1 VVAVIARP
9 AFPNGL
15 SMSEAPRPLLAVI
28 DGHYYAYRYHFGM
41 PPLSGP
47 NGHPTGV
54 TYAFANLIRDLKAD
68 GRVTHLVCVFDAA
81 ADSFRNEIFPA
92 YKAQRDP
99 MPEPLAVQ
107 IPDVLEVLAA
117 LYVPVV
123 RVPGYEAD
131 DVLFTYA
138 RRGQAAGLDVRLYTR
153 DKDVDQVIS
162 ERVRTYDA
170 LKQQERGPAELLAEK
185 GIRPDQVVDYLCL
198 IGDTA
203 DNVPG
208 VTGVGPKTAA
218 KLLAEHGDLTTILG
232 ATHKGKLA
240 ENLAAFVP
248 KAELTRRLITLVDV
262 PDVPPLESLAVDRSS
277 PADPAPFERL
287 GFQAA
292 RFLPK
297 AEPKAA
303 SAGAESIR
311 LDADSFPAFCERL
324 ARAGRFAVDTETTG
338 LDPLSAKLV
347 GVSFAW
353 GEGDGRT
360 AAWLP
365 LLGPGGEIV
374 PWSRVAEPLARLLG
388 DQRIAKVGQNIKF
401 DHQMFVAAG
410 VPVRGYD
417 GDTMLASWLLDPGR
431 DSHDLDHLAL
441 IFLGERKI
449 PTSDVA
455 TFILGQTMA
464 DADPD
469 LVMRYAC
476 EDAQVTWRLA
486 QLLEGKLAE
495 YDLLEVYRRQEVP
508 VALVLGD
515 MEQAG
520 LCVDRT
526 ALAASEAHLKSYL
539 EQVMRDIRRIA
550 GAEFNPASPK
560 QVGEVL
566 FGKLGL
572 PVVSKTK
579 SGPSTDAS
587 VLEVL
592 RHQHELPDLL
602 LQHRQLSKLI
612 SSYLVKLPGFIA
624 SDGRIHGNFRQ
635 TGTETGRLSS
645 DQPNLQ
651 NIPKKTDL
659 GREIRAA
666 FAAAPG
672 HVLIAAD
679 YSQIELR
686 VLAELSKDAALHE
699 AFAAGADIHRHVAA
713 LVNGIDPAHVTP
725 KQRNAAKA
733 VNFGIIYGQT
743 AFGLAQQLG
752 IPRGEAQAFI
762 DNYFARFASVK
773 DYIATTVANA
783 ARLGYAQ
790 TIAGRRRYVPALA
803 SPNRNDRMGA
813 ERIALNST
821 IQGSASDLIKRAMLA
836 LPGMLPPGARLVL
849 QVHDELIIETP
860 ESSAVA
866 AAEALTSAM
875 RGAAAFAVPLVA
887 EARTGRTW
895 LDVS

>member
-1 VVAVIARP
+1 
-9 AFPNGL
+9 
-15 SMSEAPRPLLAVI
+15 MSEAPRPLLAVI

-54 TYAFANLIRDLKAD
+54 TFAFANLVRELKAD
-68 GRVTHLVCVFDAA
+68 PGVTHLLCVFDADA
-81 ADSFRNEIFPA
+81 ANFRNDIFPE
-92 YKAQRDP
+92 YKAHRDP
-99 MPEPLAVQ
+99 MPEPLKLQ

-117 LYVPVV
+117 MHVPVV

-138 RRGQAAGLDVRLYTR
+138 RLGQAAGLDVRLYTR

-170 LKQQERGPAELLAEK
+170 IKQQERGPAELFAEK
-185 GIRPDQVVDYLCL
+185 GIRPEQVIDYLCL

-218 KLLAEHGDLTTILG
+218 KLLAEHGTLEAVLA

-248 KAELTRRLITLVDV
+248 KAELTRKLITLVDV
-262 PDVPPLESLAVDRSS
+262 PGVPALASLAVDRASTTD
-277 PADPAPFERL
+277 AAPFERL
-287 GFQAA
+287 GFQIT
-292 RFLPK
+292 RFTPK
-297 AEPKAA
+297 AEAKVA
-303 SAGAESIR
+303 SEGAVYET
-311 LDADSFPAFCERL
+311 LTAETFPAYCQRL

-338 LDPLSAKLV
+338 LDPLSARLV
-347 GVSFAW
+347 GISFAC
-353 GEGDGRT
+353 GEHGGSG

-365 LLGPGGEIV
+365 LLGPAGDIV
-374 PWSRVAEPLARLLG
+374 PWASIVEPLTRLLG
-388 DQRIAKVGQNIKF
+388 DAAIGKVGQNIKF
-401 DHQMFVAAG
+401 DAQMFAAAG
-410 VPVRGYD
+410 IPVRGYD

-441 IFLGERKI
+441 LFLGEKKI
-449 PTSDVA
+449 PTSDVT

-464 DADPD
+464 DADPA
-469 LVMRYAC
+469 VVARYAC

-486 QLLEGKLAE
+486 QLLEGKLRE
-495 YDLLEVYRRQEVP
+495 HDLLNVYRQQEVP
-508 VALVLGD
+508 VALELAA
-515 MEQAG
+515 MEGAG
-520 LCVDRT
+520 LLVDRA
-526 ALAASEAHLKSYL
+526 ALATSATHLTSYL
-539 EQVMRDIRRIA
+539 DQVMLDIRRLA
-550 GAEFNPASPK
+550 GPDFNPASPK

-592 RHQHELPDLL
+592 RHQHELPDLI
-602 LQHRQLSKLI
+602 LQHRMLSKLL
-612 SSYLVKLPGFIA
+612 SSYVAKLPSFIA
-624 SDGRIHGNFRQ
+624 ADGRIHGHFRQ

-659 GREIRAA
+659 GREIRGA

-672 HVLIAAD
+672 HLLIAAD
-679 YSQIELR
+679 YAQIELR
-686 VLAELSKDAALHE
+686 VLAELSGDPALHA
-699 AFAAGADIHRHVAA
+699 AFAAGLDIHRHVAA
-713 LVNGIDPAHVTP
+713 QVAGIDPAHVTP
-725 KQRNAAKA
+725 QQRNAAKA

-743 AFGLAQQLG
+743 AFGLSQQLG
-752 IPRGEAQAFI
+752 IPRAEAQIFI
-762 DNYFARFASVK
+762 DGYFARFASVQA
-773 DYIATTVANA
+773 YIARTVAEA
-783 ARLGYAQ
+783 ARCGYAS
-790 TIAGRRRYVPALA
+790 TLSGRRRYVPGLA
-803 SPNRNDRMGA
+803 SGNRNDRLAA
-813 ERIALNST
+813 ERVALNST

-836 LPGMLPPGARLVL
+836 LPALLPPGARLVL
-849 QVHDELIIETP
+849 QVHDELILEAP
-860 ESSAVA
+860 ESTAVA
-866 AAEALTSAM
+866 AAEALTKAM
-875 RGAAAFAVPLVA
+875 CGAAAFAVPLVA
-887 EARTGRTW
+887 EARSGRTW

>member
-1 VVAVIARP
+1 
-9 AFPNGL
+9 
-15 SMSEAPRPLLAVI
+15 MSEANRPLLAVI

-54 TYAFANLIRDLKAD
+54 TYAFANLIRELKAD
-68 GRVTHLVCVFDAA
+68 ERVTHLVCVFDAKEP
-81 ADSFRNEIFPA
+81 SFRHDIFPE
-92 YKAQRDP
+92 YKAHRDP
-99 MPEPLAVQ
+99 MPEPLKVQ
-107 IPDVLEVLAA
+107 IPDVCDVLAA
-117 LYVPVV
+117 LHVPVV
-123 RVPGYEAD
+123 SIPGFEAD

-138 RRGQAAGLDVRLYTR
+138 RRGQAAGMDVRLYTR
-153 DKDVDQVIS
+153 DKDVDQVLS
-162 ERVRTYDA
+162 EHVHTYDA
-170 LKQQERGPAELLAEK
+170 LKQQVRGPEQLLTEK

-218 KLLAEHGDLTTILG
+218 KLLAEHGSMAAVLA

-248 KAELTRRLITLVDV
+248 KAELTRTLITLVDV
-262 PDVPPLESLAVDRSS
+262 PAAPPVDGLVVDRSS
-277 PADPAPFERL
+277 VVEPAVFERF
-287 GFQAA
+287 GFQVT
-292 RFLPK
+292 RFTPK

-303 SAGAESIR
+303 SAGTDYLR
-311 LDADSFPAFCERL
+311 LDADSFPAYCERL

-338 LDPLSAKLV
+338 LDPLTAKLV
-347 GVSFAW
+347 GVSFAC
-353 GEGDGRT
+353 GEGDGRA

-374 PWSRVAEPLARLLG
+374 PWARIAEPLGRLLG
-388 DQRIAKVGQNIKF
+388 DARIRKVGQNIKF
-401 DHQMFVAAG
+401 DHQMFAAAG

-431 DSHDLDHLAL
+431 DSHDLDNLAL
-441 IFLGERKI
+441 VFLGEKKI

-469 LVMRYAC
+469 VVMRYAC

-486 QLLEGKLAE
+486 QLLEAKLAE
-495 YDLLEVYRRQEVP
+495 LDLLQPYRDQEVP
-508 VALVLGD
+508 LAVVLGD
-515 MEQAG
+515 MESAG
-520 LCVDRT
+520 LLVDRA
-526 ALAASEAHLKSYL
+526 ALAASEAHLTSYL
-539 EQVMRDIRRIA
+539 EQVMRDIRRTA
-550 GAEFNPASPK
+550 GPDFNPASPK
-560 QVGEVL
+560 QIAELL

-592 RHQHELPDLL
+592 RHQHELPDLI
-602 LQHRQLSKLI
+602 LQHRMLSKLLGT
-612 SSYLVKLPGFIA
+612 YLIKLPMFIA
-624 SDGRIHGNFRQ
+624 GDGRIHSHFRQ
-635 TGTETGRLSS
+635 TGAETGRLSS

-659 GREIRAA
+659 GREIRAG
-666 FAAAPG
+666 FTAAPG
-672 HVLIAAD
+672 HIYIAAD

-686 VLAELSKDAALHE
+686 VLAELSGDPALTA
-699 AFAAGADIHRHVAA
+699 AFASGADIHRHVAA
-713 LVNGIDPAHVTP
+713 QVAGIDPEHVTP
-725 KQRNAAKA
+725 KQRSAAKA

-743 AFGLAQQLG
+743 AFGLSQQLG

-762 DNYFARFASVK
+762 DAYFARFATVK
-773 DYIATTVANA
+773 DYIARTVADA
-783 ARLGYAQ
+783 TRLGYAR

-803 SPNRNDRMGA
+803 SPNKNDRMGA
-813 ERIALNST
+813 ERVALNST
-821 IQGSASDLIKRAMLA
+821 IQGSAADLIKRAMLA
-836 LPGMLPPGARLVL
+836 LPALLPPGARLVL
-849 QVHDELIIETP
+849 QVHDELIIEAP
-860 ESSAVA
+860 EASAA
-866 AAEALTSAM
+866 TAAEALTSAM

-887 EARTGRTW
+887 EARSGRTW

>member
-1 VVAVIARP
+1 MP
-9 AFPNGL
+9 
-15 SMSEAPRPLLAVI
+15 EASRPLLAVI

-41 PPLSGP
+41 PPLSAPDGR
-47 NGHPTGV
+47 PTGV
-54 TYAFANLIRDLKAD
+54 TYAFANLVRELKAD
-68 GRVTHLVCVFDAA
+68 PRVTHLVCVFDAHEP
-81 ADSFRNEIFPA
+81 SFRSAIFPE
-92 YKAQRDP
+92 YKAHRDP
-99 MPEPLAVQ
+99 MPEPLKLQ
-107 IPDVLEVLAA
+107 IPDVQGILAA
-117 LYVPVV
+117 LHVPVV
-123 RVPGYEAD
+123 SIPGFEAD

-138 RRGQAAGLDVRLYTR
+138 RRGQAAGMDVRLYTR
-153 DKDVDQVIS
+153 DKDVDQVLS

-170 LKQQERGPAELLAEK
+170 IKQQERGPAELLAEK
-185 GIRPDQVVDYLCL
+185 GIRPDQVVDYLSL

-218 KLLAEHGDLTTILG
+218 KLLAEHGGMAAILA

-248 KAELTRRLITLVDV
+248 KADLTRRLITLVDV
-262 PDVPPLESLAVDRSS
+262 PAAPAIDALVIDRVS
-277 PADPAPFERL
+277 PVDPAPFEAL
-287 GFQAA
+287 GLQVA
-292 RFLPK
+292 RYAPK
-297 AEPKAA
+297 AEPAAA
-303 SAGAESIR
+303 SAGADYLR
-311 LDADSFPAFCERL
+311 LDAASFPAYCERL

-338 LDPLSAKLV
+338 LDPLDARIV
-347 GVSFAW
+347 GVSFAC
-353 GEGDGRT
+353 GEGGGRA

-365 LLGPGGEIV
+365 LLGPGGEIT
-374 PWSRVAEPLARLLG
+374 PWSQVAEPLGRLLA
-388 DQRIAKVGQNIKF
+388 DKRVRKVGQNIKF
-401 DHQMFVAAG
+401 DAQMFAAAG
-410 VPVRGYD
+410 TPVVGYD

-431 DSHDLDHLAL
+431 DSHDLDNLAL
-441 IFLGERKI
+441 VFLGEKKI
-449 PTSDVA
+449 PTSDVS

-464 DADPD
+464 DADPA

-486 QLLEGKLAE
+486 QSLEAKLAE
-495 YDLLEVYRRQEVP
+495 HELLAPYREQEVP
-508 VALVLGD
+508 LALVLAE
-515 MEQAG
+515 MERAG
-520 LCVDRT
+520 LLVDRA
-526 ALAASEAHLKSYL
+526 ALSASESHLQAYL
-539 EQVMRDIRRIA
+539 EQVMRDIRRTA
-550 GAEFNPASPK
+550 GPDFNPASPK

-592 RHQHELPDLL
+592 RHQHELPDLI
-602 LQHRQLSKLI
+602 LQHRMLSKLLGT
-612 SSYLVKLPGFIA
+612 YVAKLPGFIA
-624 SDGRIHGNFRQ
+624 TDGRIHSHFRQ
-635 TGTETGRLSS
+635 TGAETGRLSS

-659 GREIRAA
+659 GREIRGA
-666 FAAAPG
+666 FTAAPG

-679 YSQIELR
+679 YSQVELR
-686 VLAELSKDAALHE
+686 VLAELSGDPALNA

-713 LVNGIDPAHVTP
+713 QVAGIDPAHVTP
-725 KQRNAAKA
+725 KQRSAAKA

-743 AFGLAQQLG
+743 AFGLGQQLG

-762 DNYFARFASVK
+762 DAYFARFATVK
-773 DYIATTVANA
+773 DYIARTVADA
-783 ARLGYAQ
+783 ARCGYAR

-803 SPNRNDRMGA
+803 SPNKNDRMGA
-813 ERIALNST
+813 ERVALNST
-821 IQGSASDLIKRAMLA
+821 IQGSAADLIKRAMLA
-836 LPGMLPPGARLVL
+836 LPGKLPVGARLVL
-849 QVHDELIIETP
+849 QVHDELIIEAP
-860 ESSAVA
+860 EASAAA

>member
-1 VVAVIARP
+1 
-9 AFPNGL
+9 
-15 SMSEAPRPLLAVI
+15 MSEAPRPLLAVI

-47 NGHPTGV
+47 GGRPTGV
-54 TYAFANLIRDLKAD
+54 TYAFANLIRELKAD
-68 GRVTHLVCVFDAA
+68 TRVTHLLCVFDAHE
-81 ADSFRNEIFPA
+81 DSFRHILFPA

-99 MPEPLAVQ
+99 MPEPLREQ
-107 IPDVLEVLAA
+107 IPDVLEILAA
-117 LYVPVV
+117 LHVPVV

-138 RRGQAAGLDVRLYTR
+138 RLGQAAGLDVRLYTR

-218 KLLAEHGDLTTILG
+218 KLLAEHGSLEAVLA

-240 ENLAAFVP
+240 ENLAAFAP
-248 KAELTRRLITLVDV
+248 KAELTRKLITLVDV
-262 PDVPPLESLAVDRSS
+262 PDVPALASLATDRDS

-287 GFQAA
+287 GFQVA
-292 RFLPK
+292 RFTPK

-303 SAGAESIR
+303 SDGTR
-311 LDADSFPAFCERL
+311 YLTLDADGFPAYCARL

-338 LDPLSAKLV
+338 LDPLTARLV
-347 GVSFAW
+347 GVSFAC
-353 GEGDGRT
+353 GDDGGT
-360 AAWLP
+360 GAAWLP

-374 PWSRVAEPLARLLG
+374 PWARIAEPLGRLLAEP
-388 DQRIAKVGQNIKF
+388 RIAKVGQNIKF
-401 DHQMFVAAG
+401 DAQMFAAAG
-410 VPVRGYD
+410 VPVQGYD
-417 GDTMLASWLLDPGR
+417 GDTMLASWLLDPSR

-441 IFLGERKI
+441 TFLGEKKI
-449 PTSDVA
+449 ATSEVA

-464 DADPD
+464 DADPA
-469 LVMRYAC
+469 LVARYAC

-486 QLLEGKLAE
+486 QLLEAKLAE
-495 YDLLEVYRRQEVP
+495 YGLFEVYRTQEVP
-508 VALVLGD
+508 VALSLAG
-515 MEQAG
+515 MESAG
-520 LCVDRT
+520 LAVDRA
-526 ALAASEAHLKSYL
+526 ALAACETHLQSYL
-539 EQVMRDIRRIA
+539 AQVMQDIRRHA
-550 GAEFNPASPK
+550 GPDFNPASPK

-572 PVVSKTK
+572 PVVAKTK

-592 RHQHELPDLL
+592 RHQHELPDLI
-602 LQHRQLSKLI
+602 LQHRTLAKLI
-612 SSYLVKLPGFIA
+612 GSYLVKLPGYIA
-624 SDGRIHGNFRQ
+624 ADGRIHGHFRQ

-651 NIPKKTDL
+651 NIPKKSDL
-659 GREIRAA
+659 GREMRGA
-666 FAAAPG
+666 FSAGPG
-672 HVLIAAD
+672 CVLIAAD
-679 YSQIELR
+679 YAQIELR
-686 VLAELSKDAALHE
+686 VLAELSGDPALRA
-699 AFAAGADIHRHVAA
+699 AFAAGMDIHRHVAA
-713 LVNGIDPAHVTP
+713 QVAGIDPAHVTP

-743 AFGLAQQLG
+743 AFGLASQLG
-752 IPRGEAQAFI
+752 IERKEAQDFI
-762 DNYFARFASVK
+762 DGYFARFATVK
-773 DYIATTVANA
+773 DYIARTVAEA
-783 ARLGYAQ
+783 ATCGYAR
-790 TIAGRRRYVPALA
+790 TISGRRRYVPGLA
-803 SPNRNDRMGA
+803 SGNRNDRLAA
-813 ERIALNST
+813 ERVALNST

-836 LPGMLPPGARLVL
+836 LPGLLPRGARLVL
-849 QVHDELIIETP
+849 QVHDELIIESP
-860 ESSAVA
+860 EAEAAA

-887 EARTGRTW
+887 EARIGRTW